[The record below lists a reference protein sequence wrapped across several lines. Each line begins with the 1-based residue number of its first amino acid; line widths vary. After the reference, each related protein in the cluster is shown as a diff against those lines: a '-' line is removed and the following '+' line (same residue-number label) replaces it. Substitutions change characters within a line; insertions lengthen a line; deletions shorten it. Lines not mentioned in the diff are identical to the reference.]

1 MDVLLQGAKDLF
13 SIANSTTHLTV
24 QASLRTSDKHG
35 YRR

>member
-24 QASLRTSDKHG
+24 QR
-35 YRR
+35 